1 MGRNIYRSKENK
13 VISGVCGG
21 FAEYLDLDPTIVRV
35 IWALTSLTWGAGIIA
50 YIICAIIIPEKPNFL
65 NNQNSESS
73 YSSSDPNKNK
83 LALGIVLIV
92 IGGILLARRFFIWF
106 DMSYLWP
113 TLLIAAGIYILI
125 RRRDEN

>member
-1 MGRNIYRSKENK
+1 MGGNIYRSKENK

-50 YIICAIIIPEKPNFL
+50 YIICAIIIPEKPSFL
-65 NNQNSESS
+65 NNHNSESS

-92 IGGILLARRFFIWF
+92 IGSILLARRFFIWF